1 MREVIPYFRCY
12 AENIIADRHY
22 RSMSLLERGLW
33 ISIYLECWPNV
44 SVPADRKKMAKVLG
58 FGEEEISK
66 IQMDQIMYF
75 FSEVQGEITSP
86 ELNALRDEF
95 METRRKKAEG
105 GKEGAR
111 RKKEKQLGNAQ
122 GIPKGSS
129 IQVKSSQVI
138 SSQIKP
144 CRSYL
149 ESGENEDSQE
159 FDSVAKE
166 YLIASR
172 G

>member
-1 MREVIPYFRCY
+1 
-12 AENIIADRHY
+12 
-22 RSMSLLERGLW
+22 MSLLERGLW

>member
-1 MREVIPYFRCY
+1 
-12 AENIIADRHY
+12 
-22 RSMSLLERGLW
+22 MSLLERGLW

-111 RKKEKQLGNAQ
+111 RKKEKQLGNAE

-144 CRSYL
+144 YSSYL
-149 ESGENEDSQE
+149 ESEINEDSQE
-159 FDSVAKE
+159 FDSLAKA
-166 YLIASR
+166 YLAASR